1 MAEGARMAEEL
12 GADIIDINMGCPAR
26 EVTGKQAGSALMRD
40 LDHATRLVEAVVGA
54 VGVPVTLEDAHRLGR
69 GQPQRAGLGAARRGR
84 RRRRSSPCMRARAA
98 SSSRA
103 RPTGPSCAASRRP
116 CACPS
121 SSTATS
127 SIPRRAQAALD
138 ASGADAVMVGR
149 GAYGAPWMP
158 ARIDATL
165 TSGRDPGPPPLAR
178 QGAIA
183 RRHVEAMLTE
193 HGARHGLRIARK
205 HVGWYLASSGRP
217 ARRRARPGA
226 GGCAP
231 SEDAGE
237 VLGGLAVVLR
247 RSAPGDGRMNDAAR
261 DPGRASSQR
270 RHIEHDLLLA
280 ALPHPVLVLGDDDR
294 VLYANLAA
302 ETFFSLSHGM
312 LKRQTLPDI
321 IAFSSPLGALVG
333 QVRKSGAT
341 VNEYGVEV
349 DLPRSGV
356 HRLVDVFAGGIPEQP
371 GLIVLMLQQRSMAQM
386 IERQL
391 THRAA
396 ARSVSGMA
404 AVLAHEI
411 KNPLSGIRGAA
422 QLLEPGLEDEDR
434 ALTQL
439 ICTETDR
446 IRDLVDR
453 MEVFGDERPLAA
465 EPVNIHS
472 VLDHVKRLAETGFAD
487 GIKINV
493 DYDPSLPPLP
503 GNRDKLDPGLPQP
516 GEERGRGHRGRPRAR
531 PHRAAHGVPAGRA
544 PRRCPAPA
552 RASACR

>member
-1 MAEGARMAEEL
+1 MNEMA
-12 GADIIDINMGCPAR
+12 
-26 EVTGKQAGSALMRD
+26 RD
-40 LDHATRLVEAVVGA
+40 
-54 VGVPVTLEDAHRLGR
+54 
-69 GQPQRAGLGAARRGR
+69 RAG
-84 RRRRSSPCMRARAA
+84 
-98 SSSRA
+98 
-103 RPTGPSCAASRRP
+103 
-116 CACPS
+116 
-121 SSTATS
+121 
-127 SIPRRAQAALD
+127 
-138 ASGADAVMVGR
+138 
-149 GAYGAPWMP
+149 
-158 ARIDATL
+158 
-165 TSGRDPGPPPLAR
+165 
-178 QGAIA
+178 
-183 RRHVEAMLTE
+183 
-193 HGARHGLRIARK
+193 
-205 HVGWYLASSGRP
+205 
-217 ARRRARPGA
+217 
-226 GGCAP
+226 
-231 SEDAGE
+231 
-237 VLGGLAVVLR
+237 
-247 RSAPGDGRMNDAAR
+247 
-261 DPGRASSQR
+261 SSQR

-422 QLLEPGLEDEDR
+422 QLLEPGLKDEDR

-493 DYDPSLPPLP
+493 DFDPSLPPLAA
-503 GNRDKLDPGLPQP
+503 NRDKLIPCFLNQVKNAAEAIAEGREPGRIILRSAFRPGVRLAVPGTGARVSLPLMIEVEDTGP
-516 GEERGRGHRGRPRAR
+516 
-531 PHRAAHGVPAGRA
+531 GVPDELKPHLFDPFVTTKRKGTGLGLALVAKIIGDHGGVIECESVPKRTVFRVLL
-544 PRRCPAPA
+544 PLQDKKSKRDK
-552 RASACR
+552 